1 MTTPGDM
8 LRLARQRLGF
18 TQIAAATKLG
28 IPQPV
33 LSRFESG
40 VAEPDDALLLKAS
53 GVYSVP
59 RAFFDIQEPVF
70 GPPVSVHAMTRA
82 KADVT
87 ARELDMIAAELNIR
101 LFHLRWFLD
110 GVDFTPTA
118 DLPSLDVEQYGS
130 PERIAATVRAHW
142 GVPAG
147 PIRNVTQL
155 AEKAG
160 IVIGMSDFHGAS
172 VSGVTFRA
180 PGKPPLILLNK
191 GHPADRLRF
200 TLSHEIGHLVMHRF
214 PTAEMEDEANAF
226 ASSFLMPERDIKA
239 AFNGRKITLETLAS
253 LKPEWRVAMQALLM
267 RASGLGL
274 ITSNQSRYLWMQ
286 ISSRGWK
293 LHEPPELDFPPEV
306 PRVLDSMVRSHIKHL
321 GYKVE
326 DLAAMSR
333 LFVSEFTELYGQVSS
348 PTTPERPRLRIVPN

>member
-18 TQIAAATKLG
+18 TQSAAASKLG

-33 LSRFESG
+33 LSRMESG
-40 VAEPDDALLLKAS
+40 VVEPDSAVLAKAAM
-53 GVYSVP
+53 VYSVP

-82 KADVT
+82 KSDVT

-118 DLPSLDVEQYGS
+118 DVPALDVERYGS

-142 GVPAG
+142 GVPNG
-147 PIRNVTQL
+147 PIKNVTQL
-155 AEKAG
+155 AERAG
-160 IVIGMSDFHGAS
+160 VVVGMSEFHGAA

-180 PGKPPLILLNK
+180 PGKPPLVLLNK
-191 GHPADRLRF
+191 SHPADRLRF

-214 PTAEMEDEANAF
+214 PTAGMEDEANAF
-226 ASSFLMPERDIKA
+226 ASAFLMPEREIRG
-239 AFNGRKITLETLAS
+239 AFRGRKVTLETLAA
-253 LKPEWRVAMQALLM
+253 LKPEWRVAIQALLM

-293 LHEPPELDFPPEV
+293 LHEPPELDFPAEV
-306 PRVLDSMVRSHIKHL
+306 PRVLPSIVRSHIEHL

-333 LFVSEFTELYGQVSS
+333 LHVSEFSELYGPLGTPP
-348 PTTPERPRLRIVPN
+348 PTERPRLRIVPD